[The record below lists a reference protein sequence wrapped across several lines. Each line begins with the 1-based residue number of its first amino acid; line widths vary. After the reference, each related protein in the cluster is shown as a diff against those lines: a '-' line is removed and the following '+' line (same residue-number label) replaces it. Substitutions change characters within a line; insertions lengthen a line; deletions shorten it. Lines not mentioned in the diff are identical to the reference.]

1 MLSSKHNVIRPQ
13 SVQSHASA
21 RQQKTAST
29 TNYMNRP
36 QYLGTRDAVAAA
48 EVAADIFVFPPV
60 WSIISLEKNREIFL

>member
-1 MLSSKHNVIRPQ
+1 
-13 SVQSHASA
+13 
-21 RQQKTAST
+21 
-29 TNYMNRP
+29 MNRP